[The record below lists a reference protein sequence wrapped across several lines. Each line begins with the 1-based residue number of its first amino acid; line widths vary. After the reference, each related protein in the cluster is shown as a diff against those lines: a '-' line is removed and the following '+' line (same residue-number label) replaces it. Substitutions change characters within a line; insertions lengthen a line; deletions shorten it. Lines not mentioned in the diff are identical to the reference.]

1 MKMIFVLI
9 ASYSS
14 ICLAQTNDLT
24 PTEMAGI
31 CQGHNIFMSALS
43 AHARKNLNMQ
53 CNFENVK
60 KLGQMY
66 KNNKDFQKFS
76 TNTNNLLIES
86 FNKNDPRLGIYT
98 IGICVKIGI
107 SPCTLE

>member
-1 MKMIFVLI
+1 MKMIFALI
-9 ASYSS
+9 LSYSS

-24 PTEMAGI
+24 HAEMAGI
-31 CQGHNIFMSALS
+31 CQGHNTFMSGLS
-43 AHARKNLNMQ
+43 ALAGKMQNMR
-53 CNFENVK
+53 CNFENIK

-86 FNKNDPRLGIYT
+86 FTKNDPRLGIYT